1 MLVVVPVP
9 DPILFDDARLR
20 RQTNGHL
27 ITFDW
32 HIGQMGF
39 VAQISLFNTVT
50 YQVRICPEYR
60 GLWHTDFCRGHH
72 FNVDE
77 RTIEQ
82 VNAFVS
88 AKQPSMAAG

>member
-1 MLVVVPVP
+1 MLVVVPEP
-9 DPILFDDARLR
+9 DSILFDDARLR

-88 AKQPSMAAG
+88 AKQPSMAAS